1 MNEKLTV
8 PLHVITEE
16 KNVAA
21 ISRNYREVIDVTNDV
36 LQALEDSG
44 LARVLNGKEVK
55 IIEYPTVKINVKS
68 HEGLRLL

>member
-1 MNEKLTV
+1 MSEKLTL
-8 PLHVITEE
+8 PLQVIMEE

-21 ISRNYREVIDVTNDV
+21 ITRNYREVIDVESEL

-44 LARVLNGKEVK
+44 LARVINGKEVK
-55 IIEYPTVKINVKS
+55 IIEYPSVKVNVKS

>member
-1 MNEKLTV
+1 M
-8 PLHVITEE
+8 PLHVLTEE

-21 ISRNYREVIDVTNDV
+21 ITRNYREVIDVTNDV